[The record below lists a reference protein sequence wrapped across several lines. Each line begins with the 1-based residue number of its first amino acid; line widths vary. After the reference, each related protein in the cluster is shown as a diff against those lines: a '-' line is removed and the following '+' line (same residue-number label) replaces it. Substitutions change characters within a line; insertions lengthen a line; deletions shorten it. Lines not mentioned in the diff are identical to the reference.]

1 MRILH
6 SISTPAALLSIAV
19 MLCAAPVTAQLYRY
33 VDQNGK
39 VHYTERPPAEQAGR
53 AVDKLSNQGVL
64 VKRIDAA
71 LTPEQRAAEAT
82 AKKKKAED
90 DAIQRVESRK
100 NQTIVSAYASEQDLE
115 SARMGAL
122 NPVLEVIAQTEG
134 ALANN
139 AKRMEEIKPEL
150 DSLAGKALPA
160 KLHIA
165 KRNIENEQAALQQLL
180 EAKRS
185 QEKAINTRFDEDR
198 RRYILGS
205 KEAAAQQANR
215 KSPAP
220 TTANAATK

>member
-6 SISTPAALLSIAV
+6 SISIPTALLSIAV
-19 MLCAAPVTAQLYRY
+19 MLSASPVAAQLYRY

-64 VKRIDAA
+64 VKRQGPAPTA
-71 LTPEQRAAEAT
+71 EQRAAEAE
-82 AKKKKAED
+82 AKKKKAEE

-134 ALANN
+134 SLANN

-150 DSLAGKALPA
+150 DSYAGKVLPG
-160 KLHIA
+160 KLRVTV
-165 KRNIENEQAALQQLL
+165 KNLENEQVALQQLL
-180 EAKRS
+180 EAKRA
-185 QEKAINTRFDEDR
+185 QEKAVNTRFDEDR

-205 KEAAAQQANR
+205 KEAAAQQASR